1 MASCLHAIPQA
12 KLLNEIAKAH
22 RLNFR
27 QKRPCVGLQ
36 AFDVL
41 GVLQVIGSNEV
52 VKAQTNLGIHL
63 FQGQEPEESE
73 AGILC
78 LTQAV

>member
-1 MASCLHAIPQA
+1 MASGVHAIPQA
-12 KLLNEIAKAH
+12 KLFNEIAKAR
-22 RLNFR
+22 RLHFC
-27 QKRPCVGLQ
+27 QKRPCNGLQ
-36 AFDVL
+36 FLELLWVL
-41 GVLQVIGSNEV
+41 SVIGLKKV

-63 FQGQEPEESE
+63 FQRQEPEEGE